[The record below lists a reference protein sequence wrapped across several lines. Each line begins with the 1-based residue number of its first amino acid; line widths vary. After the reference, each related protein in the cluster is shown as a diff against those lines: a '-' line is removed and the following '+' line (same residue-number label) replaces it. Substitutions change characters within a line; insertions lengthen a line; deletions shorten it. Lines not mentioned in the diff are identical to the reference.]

1 MKIYRQTQHAFGEK
15 APDQNGLTFDYVESA
30 EKIESKPRIVRIKV
44 VGVGGAGGNAI
55 NRMIDE
61 KLSGVDFIAINT
73 DLQVL
78 ERNKA
83 PVKLQIGK
91 NLTRGLGSGG
101 DPEVGRRAIEEN
113 RDIVEQAL
121 SNTDM
126 IFITCGMG
134 GGTGTGASPVVAEIA
149 RSTEALTV
157 AIVTLPFE
165 FEGIKRMEKAEQG
178 IYELRQYVDTLI
190 VIPNQKLL
198 SIVEKK
204 TTLESA
210 FRMADEVLLHA
221 TKGIS
226 DLVTLPGII
235 NLDFADV
242 RAVMA
247 QKGDALMGS
256 AVASGENR
264 AKEAAEKAITSKILE
279 DTSILGATGAL
290 LNITGGSD
298 LTLDDVAEASK
309 VVRDAAGPE
318 LDLYV
323 GAVYDPS
330 MHDSVRVTVI
340 ATGFHR
346 NGYRSNR
353 TGNSA
358 EAKIPSVVPA
368 VEEKPVFEQ
377 FDREVLMQV
386 LRGSDFSLEE
396 FSSLSKDNLAIPTFI
411 RRQMV

>member
-1 MKIYRQTQHAFGEK
+1 MKIYREHQPIFEEK
-15 APDQNGLTFDYVESA
+15 ASGQSGLTFDYVESA
-30 EKIESKPRIVRIKV
+30 EIIESKPRIVRIKV

-61 KLSGVDFIAINT
+61 KLSGVEFIAINT

-101 DPEVGRRAIEEN
+101 DPEIGRRAIEEN
-113 RDIVEQAL
+113 RDIVERAL

-126 IFITCGMG
+126 VFITCGMG

-149 RSTEALTV
+149 RSTNVLTV

-165 FEGIKRMEKAEQG
+165 FEGAKRMEKAEQG
-178 IYELRQYVDTLI
+178 IYELRQFVDTLI

-204 TTLESA
+204 TTLETA

-242 RAVMA
+242 RSVMA

-264 AKEAAEKAITSKILE
+264 AKEAAENAITSRILE

-298 LTLDDVAEASK
+298 LTLTDVAEASE
-309 VVRDAAGPE
+309 VVRNAAGPE
-318 LDLYV
+318 LNLYV
-323 GAVYDPS
+323 GAVLDSS

-346 NGYRSNR
+346 NVFRSLR
-353 TGNSA
+353 TGNTVETKTSSL
-358 EAKIPSVVPA
+358 IPPL
-368 VEEKPVFEQ
+368 EEKPIFEQ
-377 FDREVLMQV
+377 FDREILMQV
-386 LRGSDFSLEE
+386 LDGTNMSIEE
-396 FSSLSKDNLAIPTFI
+396 FSSISKDNLSIPTFI
-411 RRQMV
+411 RKQMA

>member
-1 MKIYRQTQHAFGEK
+1 MKIYRETQVAFGEK
-15 APDQNGLTFDYVESA
+15 TTGQSGLTFDYVESV
-30 EKIESKPRIVRIKV
+30 ERTESKPRIVRIKV

-61 KLSGVDFIAINT
+61 KLSGVEFIAINT

-83 PVKLQIGK
+83 PVKIQIGK

-101 DPEVGRRAIEEN
+101 DPEIGRKAIEEN
-113 RDIVEQAL
+113 RDIVERAL

-126 IFITCGMG
+126 VFITCGMG
-134 GGTGTGASPVVAEIA
+134 GGTGTGASPVVAEIS
-149 RSTEALTV
+149 RNTDALTV

-198 SIVEKK
+198 SIVERK

-242 RAVMA
+242 RTVMA

-264 AKEAAEKAITSKILE
+264 AKEAAEKAITSRILE

-298 LTLDDVAEASK
+298 LTLTDVAEASE
-309 VVRDAAGPE
+309 VVRNAAGPE
-318 LDLYV
+318 L
-323 GAVYDPS
+323 
-330 MHDSVRVTVI
+330 
-340 ATGFHR
+340 
-346 NGYRSNR
+346 
-353 TGNSA
+353 
-358 EAKIPSVVPA
+358 
-368 VEEKPVFEQ
+368 FE
-377 FDREVLMQV
+377 
-386 LRGSDFSLEE
+386 
-396 FSSLSKDNLAIPTFI
+396 
-411 RRQMV
+411 